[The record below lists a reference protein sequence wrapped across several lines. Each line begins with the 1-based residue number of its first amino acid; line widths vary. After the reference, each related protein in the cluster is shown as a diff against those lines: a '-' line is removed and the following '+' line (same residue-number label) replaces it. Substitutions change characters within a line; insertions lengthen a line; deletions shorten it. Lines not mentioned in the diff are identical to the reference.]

1 MFKRVIIW
9 GHKLH
14 THTHSYI
21 HCGFYKAFKHLNYDV
36 YWLDNNDINNDIN
49 NNFKNFNFNNCL
61 FITEGQVDDNIPI
74 NNSSI
79 YILHNCNIEKYNNI
93 DKKFNLQ
100 VITKSD
106 LERYHFDSIDIATYH
121 HSDLLMMCW
130 ATDLLPEE
138 IDKNILKVKTNN
150 IKSKDVLNFV
160 GMPLYPWDEVVKWCN
175 NNNIIYNSFGGFN
188 RTNVSSEKNMEL
200 IQESVLAPAIQEHW
214 QVEHGYIPCR
224 VFKNL
229 SYGKMGLTNNSFVNN
244 FIFEGKLLYNED
256 IHKLMDMGI
265 EFNNSYD
272 DNNLHQQQLLIELME
287 NVRDNHTYINR
298 IQSIIKFLE
307 IKFLEI

>member
-1 MFKRVIIW
+1 MFDKVIIW

-21 HCGFYKAFKHLNYDV
+21 HYGFYKAFKHLNYDV
-36 YWLDNNDINNDIN
+36 YWLDDNDINNDMN
-49 NNFKNFNFNNCL
+49 NNIYNNLNFDNCL
-61 FITEGQVDDNIPI
+61 FITEGQVDKNIPI
-74 NNSSI
+74 NESSI
-79 YILHNCNIEKYNNI
+79 YILHNCSKQKYRTI
-93 DKKFNLQ
+93 KKKFNLQ

-106 LERYHFDSIDIATYH
+106 LERYKFNRIDIASYYGG
-121 HSDLLMMCW
+121 DQLVLCW

-138 IDKNILKVKTNN
+138 INNNILKVKENK
-150 IKSKDVLNFV
+150 IISKNVLNFV
-160 GMPLYPWDEVVKWCN
+160 GMPLYPWDEVQIWCN
-175 NNNIIYNSFGGFN
+175 NNNIEYNSMGGFSN
-188 RTNVSSEKNMEL
+188 TNVSSEKNMEL
-200 IQESVLAPAIQEHW
+200 IQESILAPAIQEPW

-229 SYGKMGLTNNSFVNN
+229 SYGKMVLTNNRFVNDYL
-244 FIFEGKLLYNED
+244 FEGKLLYNED

-265 EFNNSYD
+265 EFNN
-272 DNNLHQQQLLIELME
+272 NNQKKLLIELME

-307 IKFLEI
+307 INSN

>member
-1 MFKRVIIW
+1 MFERVIIW

-21 HCGFYKAFKHLNYDV
+21 HYGFYKAFKHLNYDV
-36 YWLDNNDINNDIN
+36 YWIDEDDINSQCNS
-49 NNFKNFNFNNCL
+49 KYNFNNCL
-61 FITEGQVDDNIPI
+61 FITEGQVDKFIPI

-79 YILHNCNIEKYNNI
+79 YILHNCNIEKYKNI

-106 LERYHFDSIDIATYH
+106 LEKYKFFKIDMASYYHG
-121 HSDLLMMCW
+121 DLLMICW

-138 IDKNILKVKTNN
+138 IDKNILKVKTNIIKPKN
-150 IKSKDVLNFV
+150 ILNFV
-160 GMPLYPWDEVVKWCN
+160 GMPLYPWDEVQKWCLK
-175 NNNIIYNSFGGFN
+175 NNITYNSFGGFN
-188 RTNVSSEKNMEL
+188 KTNVSSEKNIEL
-200 IQESVLAPAIQEHW
+200 IQESILAPAIQEPW
-214 QVEHGYIPCR
+214 QVENGYIPCR

-229 SYGKMGLTNNSFVNN
+229 SYGKMVQTNNNFVNEYLFDN
-244 FIFEGKLLYNED
+244 KLLYEKD
-256 IHKLMDMGI
+256 IHKLMDMGMK
-265 EFNNSYD
+265 FNNKK
-272 DNNLHQQQLLIELME
+272 LLIELME

-307 IKFLEI
+307 IQLNK

>member
-1 MFKRVIIW
+1 MFDKVIIW

-21 HCGFYKAFKHLNYDV
+21 HYGFYKAFKHLNYNV
-36 YWLDNNDINNDIN
+36 YWLDENDIN
-49 NNFKNFNFNNCL
+49 NNFKNFNFDNCL
-61 FITEGQVDDNIPI
+61 FITEGQVDSCIPI
-74 NNSSI
+74 NNNSI
-79 YILHNCNIEKYNNI
+79 YILHNCNIDKYRDIN
-93 DKKFNLQ
+93 KKFNLQ

-106 LERYHFDSIDIATYH
+106 LERYKFNRIDIATYH
-121 HSDLLMMCW
+121 HSDLLMICW
-130 ATDLLPEE
+130 ATDLLPDE
-138 IDKNILKVKTNN
+138 INKNILKVKENK
-150 IKSKDVLNFV
+150 IISKNVLNFV
-160 GMPLYPWDEVVKWCN
+160 GMPLYPWDEVAKWCN
-175 NNNIIYNSFGGFN
+175 NNHITYNSFGGFN

-200 IQESVLAPAIQEHW
+200 IQESILAPAIQEPW
-214 QVEHGYIPCR
+214 QVKHGYIPCR

-229 SYGKMGLTNNSFVNN
+229 SYGKMGLTNNAFVNN

-265 EFNNSYD
+265 EFNN
-272 DNNLHQQQLLIELME
+272 NNQQELLIELME

-307 IKFLEI
+307 INLN

>member
-1 MFKRVIIW
+1 MFDKVIIW

-21 HCGFYKAFKHLNYDV
+21 HYGFYKAFKHLNYDV
-36 YWLDNNDINNDIN
+36 YWLDDNDINNDMN
-49 NNFKNFNFNNCL
+49 NNIYNNLNFDNCL
-61 FITEGQVDDNIPI
+61 FITEGQVDKNIPI
-74 NNSSI
+74 NESSI
-79 YILHNCNIEKYNNI
+79 YILHNCSKQKYRTIN
-93 DKKFNLQ
+93 KKFNLQ

-106 LERYHFDSIDIATYH
+106 LERYKFNRIDIASYYGG
-121 HSDLLMMCW
+121 DQLVLCW

-138 IDKNILKVKTNN
+138 INNNILKVKENK
-150 IKSKDVLNFV
+150 IISKNVLNFV
-160 GMPLYPWDEVVKWCN
+160 GMPLYPWDEVQIWCN
-175 NNNIIYNSFGGFN
+175 NNNIEYNSMGGFSN
-188 RTNVSSEKNMEL
+188 TNVSSEKNMEL
-200 IQESVLAPAIQEHW
+200 IQESILAPAIQEPW

-229 SYGKMGLTNNSFVNN
+229 SYGKMVLTNNRFVNDYL
-244 FIFEGKLLYNED
+244 FEGKLLYNED

-265 EFNNSYD
+265 EFNN
-272 DNNLHQQQLLIELME
+272 NNQKKLLIELME

-307 IKFLEI
+307 INSN

>member
-1 MFKRVIIW
+1 MFDKVIIW

-21 HCGFYKAFKHLNYDV
+21 HYGFYKAFKHLNYDV
-36 YWLDNNDINNDIN
+36 YWLDDNDINNDMN
-49 NNFKNFNFNNCL
+49 NNIYNNLNFDNCL
-61 FITEGQVDDNIPI
+61 FITEGQVDKNIPI
-74 NNSSI
+74 NESSI
-79 YILHNCNIEKYNNI
+79 YILHNCSKQKYRTI
-93 DKKFNLQ
+93 KKKFNLQ

-106 LERYHFDSIDIATYH
+106 LERYKFTRIDIASYYCGNQ
-121 HSDLLMMCW
+121 LVLCW

-138 IDKNILKVKTNN
+138 INNNILKVKENK
-150 IKSKDVLNFV
+150 IISKNVLNFV
-160 GMPLYPWDEVVKWCN
+160 GMPLYPWDEVQIWCN
-175 NNNIIYNSFGGFN
+175 NNNIEYNSMGGFSN
-188 RTNVSSEKNMEL
+188 TNVSSEKNMEL
-200 IQESVLAPAIQEHW
+200 IQESILAPAIQEPW

-229 SYGKMGLTNNSFVNN
+229 SYGKMVLTNNRFVNDYL
-244 FIFEGKLLYNED
+244 FEGKLLYNED

-265 EFNNSYD
+265 EFNN
-272 DNNLHQQQLLIELME
+272 NNQKKLLIELME

-307 IKFLEI
+307 INSN

>member
-1 MFKRVIIW
+1 MFDKVIIW

-21 HCGFYKAFKHLNYDV
+21 HYGFYKAFKHLNYDV
-36 YWLDNNDINNDIN
+36 YWLDDNDIN
-49 NNFKNFNFNNCL
+49 NNIYNNFNFDNCL
-61 FITEGQVDDNIPI
+61 FITEGQVDKNIPI
-74 NNSSI
+74 NESSI
-79 YILHNCNIEKYNNI
+79 YILHNCSKQKYRTIN
-93 DKKFNLQ
+93 KKFNLQ

-106 LERYHFDSIDIATYH
+106 LERYKFNRIDIASYYGG
-121 HSDLLMMCW
+121 DQLVLCW

-138 IDKNILKVKTNN
+138 INNNILKVKENK
-150 IKSKDVLNFV
+150 IISKNVLNFV
-160 GMPLYPWDEVVKWCN
+160 GMPLYPWDEVQIWCN
-175 NNNIIYNSFGGFN
+175 NNNIEYNSMGGFSN
-188 RTNVSSEKNMEL
+188 TNVSSEKNMEL
-200 IQESVLAPAIQEHW
+200 IQESILAPAIQEPW

-229 SYGKMGLTNNSFVNN
+229 SYGKMVLTNNRFVNDYL
-244 FIFEGKLLYNED
+244 FEGKLLYNED

-265 EFNNSYD
+265 EFNN
-272 DNNLHQQQLLIELME
+272 NNQKKLLIELME

-307 IKFLEI
+307 INSN

>member
-1 MFKRVIIW
+1 MFERVIIW

-21 HCGFYKAFKHLNYDV
+21 HYGFYKAFKHLNYDV
-36 YWLDNNDINNDIN
+36 YWLDEEDIHSECNSNSENNS
-49 NNFKNFNFNNCL
+49 KFNFDNCL
-61 FITEGQVDDNIPI
+61 FITEGQVDSCIPI
-74 NNSSI
+74 NNNSI
-79 YILHNCNIEKYNNI
+79 YILHNCNIKKYENI
-93 DKKFNLQ
+93 ERKFNLQ

-106 LERYHFDSIDIATYH
+106 LERYEFDKIDITSYY
-121 HSDLLMMCW
+121 HSDLLMICW

-138 IDKNILKVKTNN
+138 IDRNILKVKTNV

-160 GMPLYPWDEVVKWCN
+160 GMPLYPWDEVVKWCSN
-175 NNNIIYNSFGGFN
+175 NGITYNSFGGFN
-188 RTNVSSEKNMEL
+188 HTNVSSEKNMEL
-200 IQESVLAPAIQEHW
+200 VQESILAPAIQEPW

-224 VFKNL
+224 IFKNL
-229 SYGKMGLTNNSFVNN
+229 SYGKMGLTNNAFVNN

-265 EFNNSYD
+265 EFKKYPANKK
-272 DNNLHQQQLLIELME
+272 LLLELME

-307 IKFLEI
+307 IKLN

>member
-1 MFKRVIIW
+1 MFDKVIIW

-21 HCGFYKAFKHLNYDV
+21 HYGFYKSFKHLNYDV
-36 YWLDNNDINNDIN
+36 YWLDEDDIN
-49 NNFKNFNFNNCL
+49 NNFKNFNFDNCL
-61 FITEGQVDDNIPI
+61 FITEGQVDKNIPI
-74 NNSSI
+74 NESSI
-79 YILHNCNIEKYNNI
+79 YILHNCSKQKYRTIN
-93 DKKFNLQ
+93 KKFNLQ

-106 LERYHFDSIDIATYH
+106 LERYKFNKIDSASYYCGN
-121 HSDLLMMCW
+121 LLLLCW

-138 IDKNILKVKTNN
+138 INNNILKVKENK
-150 IKSKDVLNFV
+150 IISKNVLNFV
-160 GMPLYPWDEVVKWCN
+160 GMPLYPWDEVQKWCN
-175 NNNIIYNSFGGFN
+175 NNNIEYNSMGGFSK
-188 RTNVSSEKNMEL
+188 TNVSSEKNMEL
-200 IQESVLAPAIQEHW
+200 IQESILAPAIQEPW

-229 SYGKMGLTNNSFVNN
+229 SYGKMVLTNNRFVNN
-244 FIFEGKLLYNED
+244 YLFGGKLLYDED

-265 EFNNSYD
+265 DYNNSPD
-272 DNNLHQQQLLIELME
+272 QELLIELME

-307 IKFLEI
+307 INLN

>member
-1 MFKRVIIW
+1 MFDKVIIW

-21 HCGFYKAFKHLNYDV
+21 HYGFYKAFKHLNYDV
-36 YWLDNNDINNDIN
+36 YWLDDNDIN
-49 NNFKNFNFNNCL
+49 NNIYNNFNFDNCL
-61 FITEGQVDDNIPI
+61 FITEGQVDKNIPI
-74 NNSSI
+74 NESSI
-79 YILHNCNIEKYNNI
+79 YILHNCSKQKYRTI
-93 DKKFNLQ
+93 KKKFNLQ

-106 LERYHFDSIDIATYH
+106 LERYKFNRIDIASYYGG
-121 HSDLLMMCW
+121 DQLVLCW

-138 IDKNILKVKTNN
+138 INNNILKVKENK
-150 IKSKDVLNFV
+150 IISKNVLNFV
-160 GMPLYPWDEVVKWCN
+160 GMPLYPWDEVQIWCN
-175 NNNIIYNSFGGFN
+175 NNNIEYNSMGGFSN
-188 RTNVSSEKNMEL
+188 TNVSSEKNMEL
-200 IQESVLAPAIQEHW
+200 IQESILAPAIQEPW

-229 SYGKMGLTNNSFVNN
+229 SYGKMVLTNNRFVNDYL
-244 FIFEGKLLYNED
+244 FEGKLLYNED

-265 EFNNSYD
+265 EFNN
-272 DNNLHQQQLLIELME
+272 NNQKKLLIELME

-307 IKFLEI
+307 INSN

>member
-1 MFKRVIIW
+1 MFERVIIW

-21 HCGFYKAFKHLNYDV
+21 HYGFYNAFKYLNYDV
-36 YWLDNNDINNDIN
+36 YWLDEDDINSELHS
-49 NNFKNFNFNNCL
+49 KYNFNNCL
-61 FITEGQVDDNIPI
+61 FITEGQVDKYIPI
-74 NNSSI
+74 NNTSI
-79 YILHNCNIEKYNNI
+79 YILHNCNIDKYKDI

-106 LERYHFDSIDIATYH
+106 LERYTFDKIDIASYY

-130 ATDLLPEE
+130 ATDLLPED
-138 IDKNILKVKTNN
+138 INKNILKVKTNN
-150 IKSKDVLNFV
+150 IKSNNVLNFV
-160 GMPLYPWDEVVKWCN
+160 GMPLYPWDEVMEWCN
-175 NNNIIYNSFGGFN
+175 NNNIIYKSFGGFN
-188 RTNVSSEKNMEL
+188 KTNVSSEKNIEL
-200 IQESVLAPAIQEHW
+200 IQESILAPAIQEPW

-229 SYGKMGLTNNSFVNN
+229 SYGKMVQTNNKFVNEFLFN
-244 FIFEGKLLYNED
+244 GKLLYNED

-265 EFNNSYD
+265 EFNK
-272 DNNLHQQQLLIELME
+272 NNENKKILLELME
-287 NVRDNHTYINR
+287 NVKDNHTYINR

-307 IKFLEI
+307 IKKAL